1 MPFLTL
7 PEVGHLPA
15 LMLRYETWGDPQI
28 GRTLV
33 LVHELGG
40 SVESFRDFVR
50 HLSQDYFVIAYDQR
64 CAGLSEEPVSAFS
77 LDDLADDMVRLA
89 DALDLPEFD
98 LMGLAMGAVV
108 ALHFVR
114 SHPDRVRRLVLC
126 DGTAAIDSNSSR
138 YVLERASKIRQEGM
152 RNVALA
158 SLQNSFRGLLDSEPP
173 AYYLRYRD
181 QFIATSPQGYVMHSE
196 ALAAMDLK
204 DEDFARVTCPTLVA
218 TGRNDFIWPP
228 EVGQALAN
236 RLPNAVFEVVE
247 NAAHFPPLQQGE
259 LFSRR
264 MLQFLRAP

>member
-7 PEVGHLPA
+7 PEVAHLPA
-15 LMLRYETWGDPQI
+15 LMLRYETWGDPQT

-40 SVESFRDFVR
+40 SIESFRDFAH
-50 HLSQDYFVIAYDQR
+50 HLSQDYFVISYDQR

-89 DALDLPEFD
+89 DALHLTVFD

-108 ALHFVR
+108 ALHFAR
-114 SHPDRVRRLVLC
+114 SHTDRVRRLVLC
-126 DGTAAIDSNSSR
+126 DGTAAIDSKTSR
-138 YVLERASKIRQEGM
+138 YLLERAGKIRQEGM

-158 SLQNSFRGLLDSEPP
+158 SLQNSFRGILDSDPP
-173 AYYLRYRD
+173 AYFWRYRD

-196 ALAAMDLK
+196 ALAAMNLK
-204 DEDFARVTCPTLVA
+204 DEDFTRVACPTLVA

-228 EVGQALAN
+228 EIGQALAN

-264 MLQFLRAP
+264 MLQFLTAT